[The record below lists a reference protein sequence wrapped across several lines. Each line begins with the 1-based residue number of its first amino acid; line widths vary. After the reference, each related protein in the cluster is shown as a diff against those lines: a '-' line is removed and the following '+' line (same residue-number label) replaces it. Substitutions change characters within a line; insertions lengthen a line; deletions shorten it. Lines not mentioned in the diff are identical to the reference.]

1 MEKAFFINGGAGR
14 VLCSIPAL
22 EHYAETHEDFVIVA
36 ESWGEFYAMS
46 PKLREKAFPIHHKGL
61 FKDHLRD
68 KEIISPEPYRLNSYF
83 NQKAN
88 LIQAFDI
95 LINGETASSEVPPTK
110 KLSLDINK
118 KDQIVGH
125 NMIQEV
131 KETLKKDKVIVFQ
144 PFGSTV
150 EVQGNF
156 IIDSSGRSF
165 ELSNVVEIIKELQKD
180 YGIIIMSQVPIPG
193 WEQMGVAYPK
203 DVSLLQWAGI
213 INAADY
219 FLGCDS
225 VGQHLAHA
233 VGKPATV
240 VIGATFP
247 ENITYP
253 DNKDFNV
260 IDLGL
265 NKRLYSPIRMVFD
278 DTSDRVNESLMVMD
292 ESVLKKIKKAIKDK
306 IGVSKKTVIPQLS
319 PNTDN
324 TPLPVLPGKKA
335 SVKSSTN
342 GFSLPGKQI
351 NKKKPIDEILE
362 LNEIKN

>member
-1 MEKAFFINGGAGR
+1 MEKAFFVNGGAGR

-22 EHYAETHEDFVIVA
+22 EHYAEEHEDFVIVA
-36 ESWGEFYAMS
+36 EAWGEFYAMS
-46 PKLREKAFPIHHKGL
+46 PKLRGKVFPLHHKGL
-61 FKDHLRD
+61 FQDRLID
-68 KEIISPEPYRLNSYF
+68 KEIISPEPYRLNAYF

-95 LINGETASSEVPPTK
+95 LVNGYDSSSKVPETK
-110 KLSLDINK
+110 KLSLEINK
-118 KDQIVGH
+118 KDQVVGH
-125 NMIQEV
+125 NICNEV
-131 KETLKKDKVIVFQ
+131 RKTLKKEKVIVFQ

-150 EVQGNF
+150 EVQENF

-165 ELSNVVEIIKELQKD
+165 EVSNVLEIIKELQKD
-180 YGIIIMSQVPIPG
+180 YGIILMSQVAIPG
-193 WEQMGVAYPK
+193 WEELGVAYPK
-203 DVSLLQWAGI
+203 DVNLLQWAGV

-225 VGQHLAHA
+225 VGQHMAHA

-240 VIGATFP
+240 VIGSTFP

-253 DNKDFNV
+253 DNKDFNI

-265 NKRLYSPIRMVFD
+265 GKREYSPIRMVMD
-278 DTSDRVNESLMVMD
+278 DDADRVNESLMIMD
-292 ESVLKKIKKAIKDK
+292 DSVIKKIKKSIKDK
-306 IGVSKKTVIPQLS
+306 IGTSKKTIIPKLS
-319 PNTDN
+319 PGTE
-324 TPLPVLPGKKA
+324 TPPLPVLPGKKA
-335 SVKSSTN
+335 SSN
-342 GFSLPGKQI
+342 GFSLPGKQL

>member
-22 EHYAETHEDFVIVA
+22 EHYAETHDDFVIVA

-46 PKLREKAFPIHHKGL
+46 PKLRDKAFPINHKGL
-61 FKDHLRD
+61 FHDYLID
-68 KEIISPEPYRLNSYF
+68 KEIISAEPYRLNAYF

-95 LINGETASSEVPPTK
+95 LVNGQDSPNEVPKTK
-110 KLSLDINK
+110 PLSLEINK

-125 NMIQEV
+125 NICNEV
-131 KETLKKDKVIVFQ
+131 KDTLKKDKVIVFQ

-156 IIDSSGRSF
+156 IVDTSGRSF
-165 ELSNVVEIIKELQKD
+165 ELSNVQEIISELQKD
-180 YGIIIMSQVPIPG
+180 YAIIIMSQVAIPG
-193 WEQMGVAYPK
+193 WEKMGVAYPK
-203 DVSLLQWAGI
+203 DVSLLQWAGV
-213 INAADY
+213 INASDY

-225 VGQHLAHA
+225 VGQHMAHA

-240 VIGATFP
+240 VIGSTFP

-253 DNKDFNV
+253 DNKDFNI

-265 NKRLYSPIRMVFD
+265 DKRLYSPIRMVFD

-292 ESVLKKIKKAIKDK
+292 DSIHKKIKKTIKDK
-306 IGVSKKTVIPQLS
+306 IGVSKKTVIPKLS
-319 PNTDN
+319 PGTDSS
-324 TPLPVLPGKKA
+324 PLPLLPGKKA
-335 SVKSSTN
+335 SVN

-351 NKKKPIDEILE
+351 NKKKPIDEILD